1 MDIGPIFRAM
11 TRNRARLFLIVA
23 EVALTLAIVANC
35 VGLIVRA
42 RAAMT
47 RPSGFDEDNLVLVG
61 SVPFAKDFEDPAY
74 VEQSLRDDMA
84 ALRAIPGVRSA
95 SNTSLAP
102 WSFGGMQL
110 SLHDAAK
117 KDAPDLGAQFASA
130 DPATIETLGIEIIE
144 GRNFT
149 PQEFEAN
156 KPGQNALATQGGI
169 LISKALADDLFPDG
183 KAVGR
188 DVSYPMQEGRHT
200 VLGVFAPFFKP
211 TGGEGQIDQKM
222 VFYPVPSAGTR
233 GMSYLVRTE
242 PGKAS
247 AVAAEIDRV
256 LLKTNEGR
264 RVRTTTVPEMRKR
277 FHARDR
283 MLVASLNAVMV
294 LLVVVT
300 ALGIVGLT
308 SFSVAERRRQIG
320 ARRALGATRPAI
332 VRHFLL
338 ENWMVTTFGVAF
350 GIALAYLLNYGLV
363 TKFEGAPLDWRML
376 AAGAALLW
384 SLGLASALGPALNA
398 AKVPPAIATRNV

>member
-1 MDIGPIFRAM
+1 MEFGPIFRAM

-23 EVALTLAIVANC
+23 EVALTLAIAANC
-35 VGLIVRA
+35 VGLIMRA
-42 RAAMT
+42 RAAMS

-61 SVPFAKDFEDPAY
+61 SVPFAEEFQDPAY
-74 VEQSLRDDMA
+74 LEQSLRDDMA
-84 ALRAIPGVRSA
+84 RLRAIPGVRSA

-102 WSFGGMQL
+102 WSFGGMML
-110 SLHDAAK
+110 ALHDAAK
-117 KDAPDLGAQFASA
+117 KDAPDLDAQFATA
-130 DPATIETLGIEIIE
+130 DPATIETLGIEIVE

-156 KPGQNALATQGGI
+156 KPGQSALTSQGGI

-188 DVSYPMQEGRHT
+188 DVSYPMIGGRHT
-200 VLGVFAPFFKP
+200 VVGVFAPFFKP
-211 TGGEGQIDQKM
+211 AGGETDEKM
-222 VFYPVPSAGTR
+222 VLYPVPSGDLR
-233 GMSYLVRTE
+233 GMSYLVRTA
-242 PGKAS
+242 PDKAG
-247 AVAAEIDRV
+247 AVAAEIEKV
-256 LLKTNEGR
+256 LVQSNDGR
-264 RVRTTTVPEMRKR
+264 RVGTRTVPEMRKR
-277 FHARDR
+277 FHTRDR

-294 LLVVVT
+294 LLVFVT

-332 VRHFLL
+332 IRHFLL
-338 ENWMVTTFGVAF
+338 ENWMVTTFGVVF
-350 GIALAYLLNYGLV
+350 GIALAWLLNYGLV

-384 SLGLASALGPALNA
+384 ALGLASALGPALNA